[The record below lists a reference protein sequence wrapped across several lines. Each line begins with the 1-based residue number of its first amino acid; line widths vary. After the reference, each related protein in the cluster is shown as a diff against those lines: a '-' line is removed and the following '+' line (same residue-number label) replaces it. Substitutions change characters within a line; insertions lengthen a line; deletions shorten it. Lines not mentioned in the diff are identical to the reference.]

1 MGCFMSALCLAIR
14 NLVNFIDSK
23 TLQHFDV
30 LGICISISVH
40 AITRHVRIRTYR
52 RGLSVAC
59 SESKAIPEPRI
70 AEQQQCSPAFLY
82 YIVKT
87 KILFI

>member
-1 MGCFMSALCLAIR
+1 MALCFGYSESR
-14 NLVNFIDSK
+14 KFKNHSK

-40 AITRHVRIRTYR
+40 AIVMRVRIRTYR

-70 AEQQQCSPAFLY
+70 AEQQQCSPAFF
-82 YIVKT
+82 V
-87 KILFI
+87 

>member
-1 MGCFMSALCLAIR
+1 MALCFGYSESR
-14 NLVNFIDSK
+14 KFKNHSK

-40 AITRHVRIRTYR
+40 AIVMRVRIRTYR

-59 SESKAIPEPRI
+59 SE
-70 AEQQQCSPAFLY
+70 
-82 YIVKT
+82 
-87 KILFI
+87 